1 MQRKV
6 EWSLFAP
13 WKPLLGNDGDMV
25 LGEAA
30 LDPPLPDAKPEPMD
44 VVRTFAFVDI
54 SGFTSFCDRHGE
66 QRAVELLST
75 FRETVR
81 AASARRGVRVAKW
94 LGDGVM
100 LVGIDEAAVAATVGE
115 IMVRCEADDAL
126 HTHAGLATGTVL
138 LFEGDD
144 YVGRT
149 VNLAAR
155 LGDAA
160 QRGEILIAG
169 NAPDLPEWVVPSAVE
184 TLEVPGFED
193 PVTVRYLMASE
204 DVRESFRNVPAA

>member
-13 WKPLLGNDGDMV
+13 WKPLLGNDGDMA

-30 LDPPLPDAKPEPMD
+30 LDPPVPHAKPEPMD
-44 VVRTFAFVDI
+44 VVRTFGFVDI
-54 SGFTSFCDRHGE
+54 SGFTQFCDRHGE
-66 QRAVELLST
+66 QRAIELLSA
-75 FRETVR
+75 FRET
-81 AASARRGVRVAKW
+81 
-94 LGDGVM
+94 GVM
-100 LVGIDEAAVAATVGE
+100 LVGIDEAAVVASVGE
-115 IMVRCEADDAL
+115 IMVRCEADGL

-160 QRGEILIAG
+160 RRGEILIAG
-169 NAPDLPEWVVPSAVE
+169 DDPSLPAWVVPSAVE

-193 PVTVRYLMASE
+193 PVEVRYVAASD
-204 DVRESFRNVPAA
+204 DVRERFRNEPAA

>member
-13 WKPLLGNDGDMV
+13 WKPLLGNDGDMA

-30 LDPPLPDAKPEPMD
+30 LDPPVPHAKPEPMD
-44 VVRTFAFVDI
+44 VVRTFGFVDI
-54 SGFTSFCDRHGE
+54 SGFTQFCDRHGE
-66 QRAVELLST
+66 QRAIELLSA

-81 AASARRGVRVAKW
+81 AAAARRGVRVAKW

-100 LVGIDEAAVAATVGE
+100 LVGIDEAAVVASVGE
-115 IMVRCEADDAL
+115 IMVRCEADGL

-160 QRGEILIAG
+160 RRGEILIAG
-169 NAPDLPEWVVPSAVE
+169 DDPSLPAWVVPSAVE

-193 PVTVRYLMASE
+193 PVEVRYVAASD
-204 DVRESFRNVPAA
+204 DVRERFRNEPAA

>member
-1 MQRKV
+1 MARKV
-6 EWSLFAP
+6 EWSFLAP
-13 WKPLLGNDGDMV
+13 WTSRLDDDGDMAPV
-25 LGEAA
+25 EAA
-30 LDPPLPDAKPEPMD
+30 LDPPVPGAKPAPLD

-54 SGFTSFCDRHGE
+54 SGFTQFCDRYGE
-66 QRAVELLST
+66 QRAIELLSE

-81 AASARRGVRVAKW
+81 TAAARRGVRVAKW

-100 LVGIDEAAVAATVGE
+100 LVGIEGAAVAATVGE
-115 IMVRCEADDAL
+115 VLLRCDSKGL
-126 HTHAGLATGTVL
+126 HTHAGIAGGAVL

-160 QRGEILIAG
+160 ALGEILLAG
-169 NAPDLPEWVVPSAVE
+169 DSDELPDWLVHAAPQAIL
-184 TLEVPGFED
+184 VPGFD
-193 PVTVRYLMASE
+193 SPVEVRSLAVRD
-204 DVRESFRNVPAA
+204 DVRESFLKASAA